1 MKLPLGYDNFKEL
14 IDNQLDFVDKSLFI
28 KEVLDDK
35 ATKVAVITRP
45 RRFGKTLNLSMLHNF
60 LAAEA
65 YGQSTQGL
73 FQGLKISELG
83 DEYMRHQGHYPV
95 IFITFKDVKDHTFEH
110 TLRNMQFLMAD
121 VYGEHEYLLSSS
133 KMNEASRAFYNTVLN
148 RQADQATLQASIKNL
163 TSYLF
168 QHHGVKPW
176 ILIDEYDTPIQSA
189 YVHGYYEEVISLMR
203 GMFGAALKTNPYLER
218 AVITGIL
225 RVSKESLFSGLN
237 NLEVYS
243 LLQSKYGQY
252 FGFTEEEVTNLLQR
266 AGLAQQSAEI
276 RDWYNGYLAGK
287 WTIYNPWSIVKCI
300 REEGVLAPYWVN
312 TSDNQLIKNL
322 LTHARESFRIE
333 LEDLLSGKTIEK
345 IIDENVVF
353 GDLKKNELAAWS
365 LLLMSGYLKVIDSR
379 REGEELWCTLDIP
392 NREVRS
398 LYRQII
404 RQWLSN
410 GEGVEWF
417 NQFLNHLLTGNL
429 QAFEADFRHLVEET
443 FSVHDTSKDPEAFYH
458 GFMVGATASL
468 FHHKNYEI
476 KSNRESGYGRY
487 DYMIYSHDLSKPT
500 LLLEIKRVK
509 KPEKMSSDDLDKILT
524 ETAKQALTQITQ
536 QSYLSEA
543 KQRGR
548 THILKV
554 GLAFCGK
561 HFQIQVENE
570 PI

>member
-28 KEVLDDK
+28 KEVLDDN
-35 ATKVAVITRP
+35 ATKVAVIIRP
-45 RRFGKTLNLSMLHNF
+45 RRFGKTLNLSMLHYF

-65 YGQSTQGL
+65 YGQSTKGL

-83 DEYMRHQGHYPV
+83 DEYLRHQGRYPV
-95 IFITFKDVKDHTFEH
+95 IFITFKEVKDHTFEH
-110 TLRNMQFLMAD
+110 TLRNMQSLMAN
-121 VYGEHEYLLSSS
+121 VYREYRYLLSCE
-133 KMNEASRAFYNTVLN
+133 KLDQEDKRFYQTVLS
-148 RQADQATLQASIKNL
+148 READISVLQAAIMNL
-163 TSYLF
+163 TTYLF
-168 QHHGVKPW
+168 QYHGVKPW

-237 NLEVYS
+237 NLKVYS
-243 LLQSKYGQY
+243 LLQSHYGQH
-252 FGFTEEEVTNLLQR
+252 FGFTEDEVGDLLQR
-266 AGLAQQSAEI
+266 AGLAAQSAEI

-287 WTIYNPWSIVKCI
+287 WTIYNPWSIVNCI

-333 LEDLLSGKTIEK
+333 LEDLLSGKSLEK
-345 IIDENVVF
+345 SIDENVVF
-353 GDLKKNELAAWS
+353 GDLKKNESAAWS
-365 LLLMSGYLKVIDSR
+365 LLLMSGYLKVTDISR
-379 REGEELWCTLDIP
+379 TEMGSYCTLIIP
-392 NREVRS
+392 NREVRG
-398 LYRQII
+398 LYRRII
-404 RQWLSN
+404 EQWLSN
-410 GEGVEWF
+410 GHGSEWF
-417 NQFLNHLLTGNL
+417 ENFLNHLLTGNL
-429 QAFEADFRHLVEET
+429 QAFEVDFRHLVEET

-468 FHHKNYEI
+468 FHNKNYEI

-500 LLLEIKRVK
+500 IILEIKRVK
-509 KPEKMSSDDLDKILT
+509 KTEKMSSDDLDKILT

-561 HFQIQVENE
+561 HFQIQSELSPE
-570 PI
+570 